1 MGWLKNPTERS
12 TTMTLL
18 IGAEV
23 AALRRRTVRELRD
36 RFTELFGQPARSG
49 NKIWLI
55 RRIAWRLQALA
66 EGDLTER
73 ARQRAAELAN
83 DADLRIGPPQAP
95 RAPRAS
101 AGPTPVVPATP
112 VRAERDSRLPPPGT
126 LLTRTYKGQ
135 VLQVLVRSDG
145 FEFDGKL
152 FPSLS
157 AAAKAITGSH
167 CNGFLFFFGS
177 ARKGGDR

>member
-1 MGWLKNPTERS
+1 MMMP
-12 TTMTLL
+12 LL

-23 AALRRRTVRELRD
+23 AALRQMNAKDLRQ
-36 RFTELFGQPARSG
+36 RFAELFGQPTCTG
-49 NKIWLI
+49 NKTWLI
-55 RRIAWRLQALA
+55 RRIAWRLQAIA
-66 EGDLTER
+66 EGDLSER

-83 DADLRIGPPQAP
+83 DADLRLGPPQAP
-95 RAPRAS
+95 RAPRAIS
-101 AGPTPVVPATP
+101 GPAASSPATP
-112 VRAERDSRLPPPGT
+112 VGTERDHRLPPPGSV
-126 LLTRTYKGQ
+126 LTRPYKGQ

-145 FEFDGKL
+145 FEFDGRL

-177 ARKGGDR
+177 SRKGGE